1 MQCATRLHPS
11 STNGKNGHDDGVCTA
26 TRGIITENYFF
37 FPPINVKVKLFCH
50 CAHRMQE
57 FTVSVCVNLILL
69 RGLFIDQSRRQVA
82 VQCESCC
89 TFTSNQTSVGQR
101 DNGLQRQAGS
111 PLSPPPP
118 PSLSHGCYFAYLCG
132 ETLSSTLDRVMPAH
146 VYIELDSVEKNTFMF
161 LNCMLIFIWLQVD
174 MALYC

>member
-26 TRGIITENYFF
+26 KRGIITENYFF

-118 PSLSHGCYFAYLCG
+118 LLSLMVAILPIY
-132 ETLSSTLDRVMPAH
+132 
-146 VYIELDSVEKNTFMF
+146 VEKH
-161 LNCMLIFIWLQVD
+161 CHQH
-174 MALYC
+174 